1 MREMAKYSRE
11 FWWERKQNI
20 GGIIRFWLQAQHEIA
35 RIPAAKDKQEDTPT
49 HGISSLHYYN
59 YGKWWKNNPIL
70 RIADKKVNDQSDGK
84 RSQ

>member
-49 HGISSLHYYN
+49 LGISASL
-59 YGKWWKNNPIL
+59 
-70 RIADKKVNDQSDGK
+70 
-84 RSQ
+84 